1 MMAERQAA
9 SPADRRTQGNPPAG
23 PEAGPEAEADPSA
36 ASNCEVIHELVH
48 DLVAK
53 QQALSTLID
62 RLLVEEAQS
71 PGTLLVQDLAR
82 LMALHSQN
90 ASRLGRLLRDKRALS
105 GEAADGI
112 DDATSQALDELSSD
126 WGIEL

>member
-1 MMAERQAA
+1 VAA
-9 SPADRRTQGNPPAG
+9 KGRVPSRASTL
-23 PEAGPEAEADPSA
+23 PEAGEDGLE
-36 ASNCEVIHELVH
+36 ASNGEVIQNLIH

-53 QQALSTLID
+53 QQALSALID
-62 RLLVEEAQS
+62 RQLDKEARL
-71 PGTLLVQDLAR
+71 PGNLSVQVLGR

-105 GEAADGI
+105 GETADGI
-112 DDATSQALDELSSD
+112 AAAMAQVLDELSNE

>member
-1 MMAERQAA
+1 MPARSRAKD
-9 SPADRRTQGNPPAG
+9 SPAAHRWSDEEPV
-23 PEAGPEAEADPSA
+23 
-36 ASNCEVIHELVH
+36 SNGKVIHGLVH

-53 QQALSTLID
+53 QQALSALID
-62 RLLVEEAQS
+62 RCLSEGSLS
-71 PGTLLVQDLAR
+71 VQDLAR

-112 DDATSQALDELSSD
+112 AGAISQALDELSNE